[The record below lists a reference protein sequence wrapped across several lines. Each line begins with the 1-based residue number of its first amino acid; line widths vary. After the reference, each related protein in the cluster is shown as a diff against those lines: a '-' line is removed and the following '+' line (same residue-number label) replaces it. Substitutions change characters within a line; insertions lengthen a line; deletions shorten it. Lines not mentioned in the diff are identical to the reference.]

1 MLEDILG
8 LIIFVFVI
16 YYIVRPFISSGKL
29 IIIWAKNN
37 DLIIIKKELRFFL
50 TGPFYF
56 TTNRAIHRLEVKDKN
71 GNKKVC
77 WSRTGSLFGVNPREF
92 SIECESIENINS

>member
-1 MLEDILG
+1 MD
-8 LIIFVFVI
+8 LIIIVFVI
-16 YYIVRPFISSGKL
+16 YYIVRPFIRSGKL
-29 IIIWAKNN
+29 IITWAKNN
-37 DLIIIKKELRFFL
+37 DLIIIKKELRFLL

-56 TTNRAIHRLEVKDKN
+56 TANRAIHRLEVKDKN